1 MKRLL
6 FLLII
11 LVPSTFIQAQYRKK
25 VAQIEARLK
34 QKEKADRN
42 KDWGAGARS
51 WQQPTWGWGQ
61 QPRKLFLN
69 EWAREKGWAYDDD
82 EGTLT
87 FKGKSLEFYEKT
99 EPVLYKNLLQKE
111 LKRIENEDEAFR
123 TGGQTWHMWQ
133 TLYPRHEQETSETK
147 VEKS

>member
-1 MKRLL
+1 MKKLL

-11 LVPSTFIQAQYRKK
+11 LIPSTSIQAQYRKK
-25 VAQIEARLK
+25 ASQIEARLK

-42 KDWGAGARS
+42 KDWGAAGA
-51 WQQPTWGWGQ
+51 WQKSTWGWGQ

-69 EWAREKGWAYDDD
+69 DWAREKGWAYKDD
-82 EGTLT
+82 GVLT
-87 FKGKSLEFYEKT
+87 HKGHTLEFYEKH
-99 EPVLYKNLLQKE
+99 EPEFYKNSLQKE

-133 TLYPRHEQETSETK
+133 TLYPRHEEEASETK
-147 VEKS
+147 VEKG

>member
-1 MKRLL
+1 MKKLL

-11 LVPSTFIQAQYRKK
+11 LTISPVIEAQYRKK
-25 VAQIEARLK
+25 AAQIEARLK

-42 KDWGAGARS
+42 KDWGAGATS

-69 EWAREKGWAYDDD
+69 EWAREKGWAYND
-82 EGTLT
+82 ENTLT
-87 FKGKSLEFYEKT
+87 YKGKSLGFYEKH
-99 EPVLYKNLLQKE
+99 EPVLYKNSLQKE

-133 TLYPRHEQETSETK
+133 TLYPRHEQEASESK
-147 VEKS
+147 VEKG